1 MLGPMRSDGE
11 LVEAWG
17 AGDRLAA
24 QELVERYYR
33 SVFRFFDLR
42 VGAAADDL
50 TQRTFLGCVE
60 SRARLRQVGSFRAFL
75 FSIARNLLWNHLRRR
90 TVEDDVFET
99 GDVGAAPDPGL
110 TMSRI
115 VARNEEQVLLLR
127 AMQTLEVDTQL
138 LLVLF
143 YWEGLRAAEIAAVLE
158 APTSTITTRL
168 SRARKALHDTIVA
181 LPAVAA
187 HRSALLGDLEAWVSS
202 LHALPVDVPRLRR
215 GAVTPGTGR

>member
-1 MLGPMRSDGE
+1 MMRSDAE

-24 QELVERYYR
+24 QQLVERYYR
-33 SVFRFFDLR
+33 SVLRFFDLR
-42 VGAAADDL
+42 VGAAAEDL

-99 GDVGAAPDPGL
+99 GDVGAAPDAGL
-110 TMSRI
+110 TVSRI
-115 VARNEEQVLLLR
+115 VARGEEHVLLLR
-127 AMQTLEVDTQL
+127 AMQTLDVDTQL

-143 YWEGLRAAEIAAVLE
+143 YWEGLKAAEIAVVLE

-168 SRARKALHDTIVA
+168 SRARKALHDAISA

-187 HRSALLGDLEAWVSS
+187 HRSALLSDLEAWVASMQG
-202 LHALPVDVPRLRR
+202 LPLALPQLHR
-215 GAVTPGTGR
+215 GPLTPGTGR